1 MSAWLDEHQTGK
13 ALSLGGYPVAILHVD
28 MDAFFAAIEQRDNPE
43 LRGKPVIIGGGPPPW
58 QKQGPEP
65 RQEDKQAGREAPWSR
80 RGVVTTC
87 SYEAR
92 AFGVHSG
99 MPIVEAWRLCPN
111 GIYMPG
117 SHGKYG
123 DASRRVMSVLERFSP
138 DVEPVSV
145 DEAFIDVTHSQYL
158 FGNPWAIAR
167 SIQRQ
172 VKEETDLTCSVGIGG
187 HRLLAKMASKMRK
200 PAGIFEIPAER
211 AREIFAPM
219 PVLKMHGIG
228 PSTAKALQKLG
239 IHTLGE
245 LAEYPD
251 RVLVEHFGPAGAR
264 SLKMRARGEGGRVT
278 RPFGN
283 KDVEKS
289 IGHERTFG
297 RNITTMESLE
307 AELLDLVERVCR
319 RMRAGGYIGTL
330 VNLRLRDAEF
340 VTLHRQ
346 APLSEPGS
354 CESQIFDTARL
365 LLRQNWVCGS
375 PVRLLGVSVGRLLP
389 AGDGNTQGHLWFGE
403 QRCKEAAIGTAMD
416 ELQGRWGSR
425 LVSRCSAAMRHKV
438 RK

>member
-1 MSAWLDEHQTGK
+1 MSAWSAEEYAT
-13 ALSLGGYPVAILHVD
+13 AILHVD

-58 QKQGPEP
+58 QKQGPGP

-123 DASRRVMSVLERFSP
+123 DASRRVMAVLEQFSP
-138 DVEPVSV
+138 EVEPVSV
-145 DEAFIDVTHSQYL
+145 DEAFVDVTHSQYL
-158 FGNPWAIAR
+158 FGTPWVIAR
-167 SIQRQ
+167 SIQRH
-172 VKEETDLTCSVGIGG
+172 VKEETGLTCSVGIGG

-200 PAGIFEIPAER
+200 PAGIFEIPAEKAR
-211 AREIFAPM
+211 AIFAPM
-219 PVLKMHGIG
+219 PVQKMHGIG
-228 PSTAKALQKLG
+228 PSTAQMLQKLG

-245 LAEYPD
+245 LADYPD
-251 RVLVEHFGPAGAR
+251 RVLMDHFGPAGAR

-283 KDVEKS
+283 KEVEKS

-297 RNITTMESLE
+297 KNICTLESLE

-319 RMRAGGYIGTL
+319 RMRAAGCMGSL
-330 VNLRLRDAEF
+330 VNLRLRDADF

-346 APLSEPGS
+346 APLSEPGC

-365 LLRQNWVCGS
+365 LLRKNWVCGS
-375 PVRLLGVSVGRLLP
+375 PVRLLGVSVGRLVEYQE
-389 AGDGNTQGHLWFGE
+389 GSSQGHLWFGE
-403 QRCKEAAIGTAMD
+403 QRRKEESIGNAMD
-416 ELQGRWGSR
+416 ELQGRWGGR
-425 LVSRCSAAMRHKV
+425 MVSRCAAAMRHRV